1 MVSINELRTKLRKI
15 RKQLAE
21 GVGYGDFKYLHKKKK
36 PELEALL
43 KKYEKIDNSNTN
55 AANVIQRA
63 VKNKKARNQAQ
74 RLLNIRD
81 ERQIVRDLENRL
93 SAVSRPQSAPSILS
107 ANIGTSIS
115 KRRANIRN
123 IYDEP
128 LTPFSTFNLFN
139 APNPPPPP
147 INEIVE
153 EQMFK
158 RRSVAQGRVVPL
170 PRVPKT
176 QRPQTTSLRALQ
188 LRERFNL
195 SQRAATASPWPLPPV
210 QFRERLQNNERP
222 LTASNSG
229 RTSGLGRVQVKPR
242 PSSADRT
249 FNKFSPL

>member
-21 GVGYGDFKYLHKKKK
+21 GVGYGDFKYLHRKTK

-43 KKYEKIDNSNTN
+43 KKYEKFDNSNAN

-93 SAVSRPQSAPSILS
+93 SAVSRPQSAPTILS

-139 APNPPPPP
+139 APPFVVSQDVP
-147 INEIVE
+147 
-153 EQMFK
+153 EQMFQ
-158 RRSVAQGRVVPL
+158 RRSVAEGRVVPL

-210 QFRERLQNNERP
+210 QYRERLQNNERP
-222 LTASNSG
+222 FSASSG
-229 RTSGLGRVQVKPR
+229 RKSGLGRVQNKPR

>member
-15 RKQLAE
+15 RKQLADN
-21 GVGYGDFKYLHKKKK
+21 VGYGDFKYLHRKTK

-43 KKYEKIDNSNTN
+43 KKYEKFDNS
-55 AANVIQRA
+55 ANVIQRA
-63 VKNKKARNQAQ
+63 VKNKKARNEAQ

-139 APNPPPPP
+139 APPPP
-147 INEIVE
+147 IYEIVP

-158 RRSVAQGRVVPL
+158 RRSVAEGRVVPL

-188 LRERFNL
+188 LRQRLNLGERA
-195 SQRAATASPWPLPPV
+195 STASPNLPAV
-210 QFRERLQNNERP
+210 QLRQRLQTADRP
-222 LTASNSG
+222 LTANSG

>member
-15 RKQLAE
+15 RKQLADN
-21 GVGYGDFKYLHKKKK
+21 VGYGDFKYLHRKTK

-43 KKYEKIDNSNTN
+43 KKYENFINANTN

-63 VKNKKARNQAQ
+63 IKNKKARNQAQ

-93 SAVSRPQSAPSILS
+93 SAVSRPQTAPSILS

-139 APNPPPPP
+139 APPPP
-147 INEIVE
+147 INEIVQ

-195 SQRAATASPWPLPPV
+195 SQRAATASPWPLPPI

-249 FNKFSPL
+249 YNKFSPL

>member
-15 RKQLAE
+15 RKQLADN
-21 GVGYGDFKYLHKKKK
+21 VGYGDFKYLHRKTK
-36 PELEALL
+36 PELEELL
-43 KKYEKIDNSNTN
+43 RKYENFINANAN

-81 ERQIVRDLENRL
+81 ERQIVRDLETRL

-139 APNPPPPP
+139 APSIP
-147 INEIVE
+147 NEVVQ

-158 RRSVAQGRVVPL
+158 RRSVAEGRVVPL

-195 SQRAATASPWPLPPV
+195 SQRAATASPWPLPPI
-210 QFRERLQNNERP
+210 QFRERLQNNDRP

-242 PSSADRT
+242 PSTADRT

>member
-21 GVGYGDFKYLHKKKK
+21 GVGYGDFKYLHRKTK

-43 KKYEKIDNSNTN
+43 KKYEKFDNS
-55 AANVIQRA
+55 ANVIQRA
-63 VKNKKARNQAQ
+63 VKNKKARNEAQ

-139 APNPPPPP
+139 PPPPVITQDVP
-147 INEIVE
+147 

-158 RRSVAQGRVVPL
+158 RRSVAEGRVVPL

>member
-43 KKYEKIDNSNTN
+43 KKYEKFDNAS
-55 AANVIQRA
+55 NVIQRA
-63 VKNKKARNQAQ
+63 IKNKKARNEAQ

-81 ERQIVRDLENRL
+81 ERQIVRDLETRL

-115 KRRANIRN
+115 KRRANIRSM
-123 IYDEP
+123 YDEP

-139 APNPPPPP
+139 APPPSISEVVPQ
-147 INEIVE
+147 
-153 EQMFK
+153 QMFQQ
-158 RRSVAQGRVVPL
+158 RSVAQGRVVPL

-176 QRPQTTSLRALQ
+176 QRPQTASLRALQ

-222 LTASNSG
+222 LTSNSG

-249 FNKFSPL
+249 YNKFSPL